1 MLKDK
6 NTDIKEEVVTV
17 DEKLSEAEL
26 GKEELEKIA
35 GGGMGRPI
43 SRGLSA
49 MVASTPT
56 NNL

>member
-6 NTDIKEEVVTV
+6 NTDIKEEAVTV

-49 MVASTPT
+49 VVGSAPT